1 MDFYLNFNK
10 YDFFRDFFVVSSN
23 GLIIKRV

>member
-1 MDFYLNFNK
+1 MSPYLDFDE
-10 YDFFRDFFVVSSN
+10 YDFFRDSFVVIFN